1 VSRPF
6 PSWNRSILTEIYLC
20 HACSCQEML
29 RTETAGRRGGEGTGA
44 DDLSAVRRLRRF
56 ASGEEPPSWAR
67 SFDGQALLQQMRVQS
82 LATLAGTST
91 AGNRLR
97 TGDLQLIAQLFR
109 SHDGGQLD
117 EDAFVSLLGQV
128 SAATATATQL
138 RTLFRKVDASAD
150 GFVDC
155 DELLQFLLTRESL
168 MSATQPS
175 SLGGGCAQRGS
186 GGGGGGLEGG
196 MQSVCLRLQR
206 RVGMR
211 SAQRHGPSQPV
222 KVGAAVVSFLAAVVT
237 EICVCDVYLFLSRN
251 IETQRPRS
259 GAGAVLHGGAAVP
272 SACAHAV
279 GGGAGPRR
287 RRRRKSPTPR
297 HVRDL

>member
-1 VSRPF
+1 
-6 PSWNRSILTEIYLC
+6 
-20 HACSCQEML
+20 
-29 RTETAGRRGGEGTGA
+29 
-44 DDLSAVRRLRRF
+44 
-56 ASGEEPPSWAR
+56 
-67 SFDGQALLQQMRVQS
+67 MRVQS

-128 SAATATATQL
+128 SAATATAAQL

-168 MSATQPS
+168 MSATQTS

-186 GGGGGGLEGG
+186 GGGGGGGGLEGG

-206 RVGMR
+206 RLGMR

-222 KVGAAVVSFLAAVVT
+222 KV
-237 EICVCDVYLFLSRN
+237 R
-251 IETQRPRS
+251 RPW
-259 GAGAVLHGGAAVP
+259 VIF
-272 SACAHAV
+272 
-279 GGGAGPRR
+279 GGGF
-287 RRRRKSPTPR
+287 
-297 HVRDL
+297 